1 MKYKNAVGAA
11 AGEKYF
17 VSMQDEDERY
27 HLFVYDTQKGM
38 WHREDETQ
46 VRFFAAQDDELF
58 FVDGNNTLT
67 AQYGTE
73 GTPEEIV
80 TWYAETGMIGYETAE
95 KKYLS
100 RFNLRMKLPRGSK
113 LDLYMEYDS
122 SGIWKHCGHIE
133 GRGTRTFLLPVR
145 PARCDHLRFRIEGKG
160 EIKLYSLAVIREE
173 GSDA

>member
-1 MKYKNAVGAA
+1 M
-11 AGEKYF
+11 E
-17 VSMQDEDERY
+17 SMELSRGVNLLKMMVNQPY
-27 HLFVYDTQKGM
+27 LLIIIHLQQAYLK
-38 WHREDETQ
+38 
-46 VRFFAAQDDELF
+46 
-58 FVDGNNTLT
+58 
-67 AQYGTE
+67 
-73 GTPEEIV
+73 
-80 TWYAETGMIGYETAE
+80 

-122 SGIWKHCGHIE
+122 SGLWKHCGHIE